1 MKLSSKARYAIMAMM
16 DVAIN
21 KDNKP
26 VTLADI
32 SEEHGLSISYLEQLF
47 ARLRQYDLVKG
58 TRGPGGGYRLAK
70 DPEQISIAEI
80 ANAVE
85 DKIRAKKPLSSD
97 ADSNGS
103 YEVISGMWDDLS
115 NQITEFLSSHN
126 LGEFVNPHIKSNAN
140 ANIHHLKA
148 EDDKDQQVA

>member
-16 DVAIN
+16 AVAIQ
-21 KDNKP
+21 KDARA

-47 ARLRQYDLVKG
+47 ARLRKNKLVSG

-70 DPEQISIAEI
+70 SAEQISIAEI

-85 DKIRAKKPLSSD
+85 DKIRVKKPLTQSEFNMNSF
-97 ADSNGS
+97 
-103 YEVISGMWDDLS
+103 EVINTMWDNLS
-115 NQITEFLSSHN
+115 LRLNDYLGHCMLS
-126 LGEFVNPHIKSNAN
+126 EFVNPHVNQESNS
-140 ANIHHLKA
+140 HLKLVK
-148 EDDKDQQVA
+148 DKNQQVA

>member
-16 DVAIN
+16 EVAIRN
-21 KDNKP
+21 NSRP

-47 ARLRQYDLVKG
+47 ARLRNNKLVAG

-70 DPEQISIAEI
+70 PAEQISIADI

-85 DKIRAKKPLSSD
+85 DKIRVKKPLTQTEFNVNSFK
-97 ADSNGS
+97 
-103 YEVISGMWDDLS
+103 VINGMWDNLS
-115 NQITEFLSSHN
+115 DRLNDYLGHCMLS
-126 LGEFVNPHIKSNAN
+126 EFVNPHITDPTDSSS
-140 ANIHHLKA
+140 HLKLVK
-148 EDDKDQQVA
+148 DKDKQVA